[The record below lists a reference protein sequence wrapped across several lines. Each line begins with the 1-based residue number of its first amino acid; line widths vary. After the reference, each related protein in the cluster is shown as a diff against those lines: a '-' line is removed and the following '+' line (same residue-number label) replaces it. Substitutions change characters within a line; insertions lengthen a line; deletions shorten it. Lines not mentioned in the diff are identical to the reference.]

1 MCAIL
6 KNDTIAFTVFA
17 VLSFIGYY
25 FGIKLL
31 ISSKVFLAVFVA
43 GAILTVGFDTYNYK
57 LVKDMIP
64 YYAMHYVA
72 TIVITVSTLVVAIA
86 LPQAN
91 AIYSLVIS
99 VVFPVVMLKTKAFE
113 NLRVIYC

>member
-6 KNDTIAFTVFA
+6 KNDVIAFTVFA
-17 VLSFIGYY
+17 VLSFVGYY

-31 ISSKVFLAVFVA
+31 VASRVFLALAVA
-43 GAILTVGFDTYNYK
+43 GAILTVGFNTYNYK
-57 LVKDMIP
+57 LVKELIP
-64 YYAMHYVA
+64 HYTMQYIA
-72 TIVITVSTLVVAIA
+72 TIVITVATLVVAIA

-113 NLRVIYC
+113 NLRIIYC